1 MLIFTLVISSYINFL
16 YYKEYRIANSKI
28 GFDKSTDL
36 IVKLTILLVGI
47 AKWTQLTLYI
57 AESNIIIKH
66 VSGKSWN
73 NLSPF
78 KRRLDNCSQKLAIPW
93 RPLPVDL
100 TQQS

>member
-47 AKWTQLTLYI
+47 AK
-57 AESNIIIKH
+57 
-66 VSGKSWN
+66 
-73 NLSPF
+73 
-78 KRRLDNCSQKLAIPW
+78 
-93 RPLPVDL
+93 
-100 TQQS
+100 